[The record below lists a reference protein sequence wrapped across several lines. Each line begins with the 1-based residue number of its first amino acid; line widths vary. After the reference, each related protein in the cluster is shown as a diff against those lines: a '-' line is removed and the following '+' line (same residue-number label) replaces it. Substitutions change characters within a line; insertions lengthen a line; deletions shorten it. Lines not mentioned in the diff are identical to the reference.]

1 MARVAGV
8 ELPANKRI
16 EVGLTSIYGI
26 GSSLAREIL
35 LKAKV
40 NLDTRGKDL
49 VEEEVNRLRKI
60 IENDYKIEGELKR
73 ELNLNITRLIRI
85 GCYRGIRHKKGLP
98 TRGQRTKSN
107 ARTRK
112 GPRRTLG
119 KGKKRVKAK

>member
-1 MARVAGV
+1 
-8 ELPANKRI
+8 
-16 EVGLTSIYGI
+16 GLTSIYGI

-35 LKAKV
+35 LKARV
-40 NLDTRGKDL
+40 NLNTRGKDL

-60 IENDYKIEGELKR
+60 IENDYKIEGELRR

-119 KGKKRVKAK
+119 KGKKRAKAK

>member
-16 EVGLTSIYGI
+16 EIGLTSIYGI
-26 GSSLAREIL
+26 GPSLAREIL

-40 NLDTRGKDL
+40 SPNTRGKDL
-49 VEEEVNRLRKI
+49 VEGEINKLRKI

-98 TRGQRTKSN
+98 TRGQRTRSN

-112 GPRRTLG
+112 GPLRTLG
-119 KGKKRVKAK
+119 KGKKKVR

>member
-16 EVGLTSIYGI
+16 EIGLTSIYGI

-40 NLDTRGKDL
+40 NLNTRGKDL

-119 KGKKRVKAK
+119 KGKKRAKAK

>member
-16 EVGLTSIYGI
+16 EIGLTSIYGI
-26 GSSLAREIL
+26 GPSLAREIL
-35 LKAKV
+35 LKANV
-40 NLDTRGKDL
+40 SLNTRGKDL
-49 VEEEVNRLRKI
+49 VEEEINRLRKI

-98 TRGQRTKSN
+98 TRGQRTRSN

-112 GPRRTLG
+112 GPLRTLG
-119 KGKKRVKAK
+119 KGKKRVK

>member
-16 EVGLTSIYGI
+16 EIGLTSIYGI

-40 NLDTRGKDL
+40 NLNTRGKDL

-107 ARTRK
+107 ARTCK

-119 KGKKRVKAK
+119 KGKKRAKAK

>member
-40 NLDTRGKDL
+40 NLNTRGKDL

-119 KGKKRVKAK
+119 KGKKRAKAK

>member
-16 EVGLTSIYGI
+16 EIGLTSIYGI

-35 LKAKV
+35 LKARV
-40 NLDTRGKDL
+40 NLNTRGKDL

-60 IENDYKIEGELKR
+60 IENDYKIEGELRR

-119 KGKKRVKAK
+119 KGKKRAKAK

>member
-16 EVGLTSIYGI
+16 EIGLTSIYGI

-40 NLDTRGKDL
+40 NLNTRGKDL

-119 KGKKRVKAK
+119 KGKKRAK

>member
-26 GSSLAREIL
+26 GPSLAKEIL
-35 LKAKV
+35 LKAEV
-40 NLDTRGKDL
+40 NPSTRGKDL
-49 VEEEVNRLRKI
+49 IEEEINELRKI

-85 GCYRGIRHKKGLP
+85 ECYRGIRHKKGLP
-98 TRGQRTKSN
+98 TRGQRTRSN

-112 GPRRTLG
+112 GPRGTLG
-119 KGKKRVKAK
+119 KRRKTPK

>member
-16 EVGLTSIYGI
+16 EVGLASIYGI
-26 GSSLAREIL
+26 GPSLAREIL
-35 LKAKV
+35 LKANV
-40 NLDTRGKDL
+40 SLNTRGKDL
-49 VEEEVNRLRKI
+49 VEEEINRLRKI

-98 TRGQRTKSN
+98 TRGQRTRSN

-112 GPRRTLG
+112 GPLRTLG
-119 KGKKRVKAK
+119 KGKKRVK

>member
-35 LKAKV
+35 LKARV
-40 NLDTRGKDL
+40 NLNTRGKDL

-60 IENDYKIEGELKR
+60 IENDYKIEGELRR

-119 KGKKRVKAK
+119 KGKKRAKAK

>member
-16 EVGLTSIYGI
+16 EIGLTSIYGI

-40 NLDTRGKDL
+40 NLSTRGKDL

-119 KGKKRVKAK
+119 KGKKRAKAK

>member
-16 EVGLTSIYGI
+16 EIGLTSIYGI

-40 NLDTRGKDL
+40 NLNTRGKDL
-49 VEEEVNRLRKI
+49 VEEEINRLRKI

-119 KGKKRVKAK
+119 KGKKRAK

>member
-16 EVGLTSIYGI
+16 EIGLTSIYGI

-40 NLDTRGKDL
+40 NLNTRGKDL